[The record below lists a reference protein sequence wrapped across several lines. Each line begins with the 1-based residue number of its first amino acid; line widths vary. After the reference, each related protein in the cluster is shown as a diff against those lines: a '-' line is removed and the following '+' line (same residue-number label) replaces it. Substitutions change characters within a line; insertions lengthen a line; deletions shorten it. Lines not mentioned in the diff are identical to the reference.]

1 MSLLLCWTLLLY
13 FVYDIVITSLFVVR
27 ISQITMA
34 EQMKEFIPIIVFAF
48 VDLILSAYS
57 GSMLRTS
64 HFVQLIAGE
73 EDRSPWLFVVAKF
86 TRLREFEYLMRLLPT
101 RKYNGE
107 KAH

>member
-48 VDLILSAYS
+48 VDLILCAHL
-57 GSMLRTS
+57 GSMLGSS
-64 HFVQLIAGE
+64 HFVRLIAGGA
-73 EDRSPWLFVVAKF
+73 LGTLAYLLVAKF
-86 TRLREFEYLMRLLPT
+86 IHLKEFEYLMRLLPA
-101 RKYNGE
+101 RKVSW
-107 KAH
+107 